1 MSQVAGVLF
10 CFASGAQAQLPGTV
24 SAYDDAYKS
33 NISKDGGIK
42 SCIGAPKK
50 YKEAFSDFK
59 KKFKITINRPNNIEA
74 PEGERQV
81 YGLLKSLEG
90 NPMTEKYLKGLKISF
105 VDTLENKKSNCGTA
119 GVYKGGGVIHIPRY
133 EPDVCKKD
141 QSAPR
146 KKIPFSI
153 STLAHEVGH
162 HVGSH
167 WGHKHHHHN
176 HDSILTAVGRGKNYK
191 HYDGPENKFI
201 VRSGKQVAK
210 NQSRT
215 DAKCK
220 PSEYSY
226 KDKKDREELVNE
238 NFAEV
243 FAGYWLHPEKALKSK
258 SSCNSQVA
266 QMRAVFQAKRSP
278 CAKDPDVIEDGM
290 DPNGVLNQASY
301 DTGLKVGQ

>member
-162 HVGSH
+162 HLAAADGGEVGADGVLGVRVARAVRRMGVDLH
-167 WGHKHHHHN
+167 AVARRQHHHLVDVRGRAQPRQRLPHVAGG
-176 HDSILTAVGRGKNYK
+176 DSEPFAHLDGGGAVGEP
-191 HYDGPENKFI
+191 YDD
-201 VRSGKQVAK
+201 QVL
-210 NQSRT
+210 SLR
-215 DAKCK
+215 
-220 PSEYSY
+220 
-226 KDKKDREELVNE
+226 L
-238 NFAEV
+238 
-243 FAGYWLHPEKALKSK
+243 L
-258 SSCNSQVA
+258 
-266 QMRAVFQAKRSP
+266 
-278 CAKDPDVIEDGM
+278 
-290 DPNGVLNQASY
+290 
-301 DTGLKVGQ
+301 